1 MTIRL
6 EFFVPGQPVG
16 KGRPR
21 VTIHGTYTPA
31 RTREAEKAVRTE
43 AMKALSEVDV
53 CQDFPNTVTG
63 VKIKVFAK
71 YRIPKSWDN
80 KSKYEARHGLL
91 VPGKPDLDNVVKLVM
106 DALNGVL
113 YPDDKAVEEITASKA
128 FDEVPGLHIRIECE
142 E

>member
-31 RTREAEKAVRTE
+31 RTREAEQSVKA
-43 AMKALSEVDV
+43 AALKALSAVDV
-53 CQDFPNTVTG
+53 CQDFPETVTS
-63 VKIKVFAK
+63 VKVRVFAK

-106 DALNGVL
+106 DALNSVL

-128 FDEVPGLHIRIECE
+128 FDEVPGLHICIECE